1 MRRIHR
7 ELQFAKVPQ
16 NFVGMLHPAVALAR
30 NNDAAIGKACHDEQD
45 RDGGSER
52 RQDRSCRRKFGFHR
66 AHGALASDR
75 RPSADSRSARHT
87 GMMFFIF
94 CLQSSSRATAAANA
108 HPVSLSE
115 KRNGPRR
122 RSRGKLAGRARKTG
136 PIGNNDQGFPEAS
149 CVLVAIS
156 ATRFAQLDLN
166 CRTTRHRAAHP
177 GRYFVAGLG
186 VHAQSPQPPE
196 TPLDLPRRQPGEV

>member
-1 MRRIHR
+1 
-7 ELQFAKVPQ
+7 
-16 NFVGMLHPAVALAR
+16 MLHPAVALAR
-30 NNDAAIGKACHDEQD
+30 NNDAAIGKTCHDKQD

-94 CLQSSSRATAAANA
+94 CLQGSSRATAAANA

-136 PIGNNDQGFPEAS
+136 PIGDNDQGFPEAN
-149 CVLVAIS
+149 CVWLQYQRQGSRNLIQTVGPHVIGRRIKVGILLLV
-156 ATRFAQLDLN
+156 
-166 CRTTRHRAAHP
+166 
-177 GRYFVAGLG
+177 LG
-186 VHAQSPQPPE
+186 VRAQSSQPPE
-196 TPLDLPRRQPGEV
+196 TSLDLPRRQPGEV